1 MTGDGD
7 VPTDARTVRGEVVL
21 PAGEP
26 GERAARL
33 VVQVEDVSRMDAPSQ
48 VIAEQQIDDVPL
60 DGTSVAFEVAVPAG
74 LVDERASYSVRVH
87 VDVSGSGVVE
97 QGDLITTQSYPV
109 LTHAAPETAR
119 IEVRR
124 I

>member
-1 MTGDGD
+1 MSGHADIPAEG
-7 VPTDARTVRGEVVL
+7 RTVRGEVVL

-26 GERAARL
+26 GERAVRL
-33 VVQVEDVSRMDAPSQ
+33 VVQIEDVSRMDAPSQ

-60 DGTSVAFEVAVPAG
+60 DGTSVEFEVPVPAG
-74 LVDERASYSVRVH
+74 LIDERASYSVRVH
-87 VDVSGSGVVE
+87 VDMSGSGEVE
-97 QGDLITTQSYPV
+97 RGDMITTQSYPV
-109 LTHAAPETAR
+109 LTHAAPEPTR

>member
-1 MTGDGD
+1 MTGAGD
-7 VPTDARTVRGEVVL
+7 VPTDARRVRGEVVL
-21 PAGEP
+21 PAGDP

-33 VVQVEDVSRMDAPSQ
+33 VVQVEDVSRMDAPS
-48 VIAEQQIDDVPL
+48 VVVGEQQIEDVPL
-60 DGTSVAFEVAVPAG
+60 DGSSVAFEIPVPAG

-87 VDVSGSGVVE
+87 VDMSGSGEV
-97 QGDLITTQSYPV
+97 QRGDLITTQSYPV

>member
-1 MTGDGD
+1 MTGHGD
-7 VPTDARTVRGEVVL
+7 VPAEDRTVRGEIVL
-21 PAGEP
+21 PEGEP

-33 VVQVEDVSRMDAPSQ
+33 VVQIEDVSRMDAPSQ
-48 VIAEQQIDDVPL
+48 VIAQQEIDDVPL
-60 DGTSVAFEVAVPAG
+60 DGTSVEFEVPVPAG
-74 LVDERASYSVRVH
+74 LIDERADYSVRVH
-87 VDVSGSGVVE
+87 VDVSGSGEVE
-97 QGDLITTQSYPV
+97 QGDMITTQSYPV

>member
-1 MTGDGD
+1 MSGSSD
-7 VPTDARTVRGEVVL
+7 VPAEDRTVRGEVVL
-21 PAGEP
+21 PEGEP

-33 VVQVEDVSRMDAPSQ
+33 VVQIEDVSRMDAPSQ
-48 VIAEQQIDDVPL
+48 VIAQQQIDDVPL
-60 DGTSVAFEVAVPAG
+60 DGTSVEFEVPVPAG
-74 LVDERASYSVRVH
+74 LIDERADYSVRVH
-87 VDVSGSGVVE
+87 VDVSGSGEVE
-97 QGDLITTQSYPV
+97 QGDMITTQSYPV